1 MNDPNLIQLLI
12 NIDHTFKLNLT
23 KLYEKKNIS
32 VFFLLINK
40 IHTEK
45 QTEATTAISR
55 KVVEFTVLQRNVK
68 ELDER
73 A

>member
-1 MNDPNLIQLLI
+1 M
-12 NIDHTFKLNLT
+12 
-23 KLYEKKNIS
+23 KKKYFC
-32 VFFLLINK
+32 FFLLINK

>member
-23 KLYEKKNIS
+23 KLYEIKIFL
-32 VFFLLINK
+32 FFLLINK

>member
-23 KLYEKKNIS
+23 KLYEIKIFL
-32 VFFLLINK
+32 FFLLINK

-45 QTEATTAISR
+45 QTEATTAFSR
-55 KVVEFTVLQRNVK
+55 KDVEFTVLQRNIK
-68 ELDER
+68 
-73 A
+73 